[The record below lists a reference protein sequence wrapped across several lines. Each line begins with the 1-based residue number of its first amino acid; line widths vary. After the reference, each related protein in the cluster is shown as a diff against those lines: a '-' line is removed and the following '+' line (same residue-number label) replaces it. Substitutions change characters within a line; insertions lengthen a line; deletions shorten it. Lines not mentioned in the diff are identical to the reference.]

1 MRKLFAGLLVAIA
14 LVGQTARD
22 LKLERTAP
30 PLPDKRSR
38 WAVVVGVSSYK
49 HAPPTAQLRYAHRD
63 AEEFA
68 RFLRS
73 SEGGAIAAD
82 HVRLLTDQSATLA
95 GVRAALH
102 TWLPRSAGPNDVVYL
117 FFAGHAVVAE
127 RNEGYFVAH
136 DSDPQ
141 NLHATGLSFREV
153 NDMLSS
159 KLRAGTVVLLA
170 DACHAGG
177 IGWTSDPTA
186 PSQAQGALEAL
197 GAKDRAFLKLLASR
211 PSERSFEDERWGGGH
226 GVFTFSVLAA
236 LRGAAERER
245 DGFIRVSELIE
256 YVSRVVPEQ
265 TGAKQNPRIAGN
277 FEGALPIAAL
287 PADQRKESLA
297 VATLN
302 LRGTPSTAVY
312 VDNQFRGGIRQNG
325 ELVIESA
332 AGPHS
337 LAIDMPGQETFDQQI
352 TLRAGLNALDL
363 QKSPEF
369 ALFRLRSAIRTGSIV
384 EQRGAWEFYKS
395 QSFPAQQ
402 SAAAEALITAALE
415 ETGQDCVSDYVQS
428 TTNELKGPMFLRA
441 AEAFRLLRTLRPSD
455 PSLEAKQQFCQA
467 RAQIAGGEFAEAVES
482 LNRSIA
488 IDSGFA
494 CSYNALGVALTRL
507 NRAKEA
513 RAAFE
518 KAAQLTPAWALPPLQ
533 IAQQLISSGDLKGAL
548 PYLEQSAKLN
558 PRAIGIQWS
567 LARAYRLLGR
577 GPDFERTANATVAI
591 DRNYAPIYTELG
603 LYFESRGE
611 FERAAQ
617 AFDAYLLLAPNFA
630 DSAEVRRRAQR
641 NRGALQPKAP
651 PTLRREIDK
660 KR

>member
-22 LKLERTAP
+22 LKFERTAP

-73 SEGGAIAAD
+73 SEGGAIASD

-177 IGWTSDPTA
+177 IGWTSDPAA

-226 GVFTFSVLAA
+226 GVFTFSVLTA

-245 DGFIRVSELIE
+245 DGFVRVSELID
-256 YVSRVVPEQ
+256 YAFPRGSR
-265 TGAKQNPRIAGN
+265 ADWSSKQNPRIAGN
-277 FEGALPIAAL
+277 FEGALPVAAL
-287 PADQRKESLA
+287 PADQRKDSPA
-297 VATLN
+297 PATLT

-312 VDNQFRGGIRQNG
+312 VDNQFRGSIRQTG
-325 ELVIESA
+325 ELLMESA
-332 AGPHS
+332 AG
-337 LAIDMPGQETFDQQI
+337 
-352 TLRAGLNALDL
+352 R
-363 QKSPEF
+363 
-369 ALFRLRSAIRTGSIV
+369 IV
-384 EQRGAWEFYKS
+384 S
-395 QSFPAQQ
+395 QS
-402 SAAAEALITAALE
+402 T
-415 ETGQDCVSDYVQS
+415 C
-428 TTNELKGPMFLRA
+428 R
-441 AEAFRLLRTLRPSD
+441 
-455 PSLEAKQQFCQA
+455 
-467 RAQIAGGEFAEAVES
+467 
-482 LNRSIA
+482 
-488 IDSGFA
+488 
-494 CSYNALGVALTRL
+494 
-507 NRAKEA
+507 
-513 RAAFE
+513 
-518 KAAQLTPAWALPPLQ
+518 
-533 IAQQLISSGDLKGAL
+533 
-548 PYLEQSAKLN
+548 
-558 PRAIGIQWS
+558 
-567 LARAYRLLGR
+567 
-577 GPDFERTANATVAI
+577 
-591 DRNYAPIYTELG
+591 
-603 LYFESRGE
+603 
-611 FERAAQ
+611 
-617 AFDAYLLLAPNFA
+617 
-630 DSAEVRRRAQR
+630 VRRRST
-641 NRGALQPKAP
+641 NRSRCAP
-651 PTLRREIDK
+651 G
-660 KR
+660 

>member
-1 MRKLFAGLLVAIA
+1 
-14 LVGQTARD
+14 
-22 LKLERTAP
+22 
-30 PLPDKRSR
+30 
-38 WAVVVGVSSYK
+38 
-49 HAPPTAQLRYAHRD
+49 
-63 AEEFA
+63 
-68 RFLRS
+68 
-73 SEGGAIAAD
+73 
-82 HVRLLTDQSATLA
+82 
-95 GVRAALH
+95 
-102 TWLPRSAGPNDVVYL
+102 VYL

-177 IGWTSDPTA
+177 IGWTSDPAA

-226 GVFTFSVLAA
+226 GVFTFSVLTA

-245 DGFIRVSELIE
+245 DGFVRVSELID

-277 FEGALPIAAL
+277 FEGALPVAAL
-287 PADQRKESLA
+287 PADQRKDSPA
-297 VATLN
+297 PATLT

-312 VDNQFRGGIRQNG
+312 VDNQFRGSIRQTG
-325 ELVIESA
+325 ELLMESA

-337 LAIDMPGQETFDQQI
+337 LAVDMPGQETFDQQI
-352 TLRAGLNALDL
+352 ALRAGLNALDL

-369 ALFRLRSAIRTGSIV
+369 ALFRLRSAIRTGAIV
-384 EQRGAWEFYKS
+384 GQGGAWEFYKS
-395 QSFPAQQ
+395 QSFPGQQ
-402 SAAAEALITAALE
+402 SAAAEALMTAALE

-441 AEAFRLLRTLRPSD
+441 VEAFRLLRTLRPSD

-467 RAQIAGGEFAEAVES
+467 RAQIAGGEFAEAIDS
-482 LNRSIA
+482 LNRSLA
-488 IDSGFA
+488 IDSEFA

-507 NRAKEA
+507 SRAKEA
-513 RAAFE
+513 RAAFD
-518 KAAQLTPAWALPPLQ
+518 KAAQLTPVWALPPLQ

-548 PYLEQSAKLN
+548 PYLEQAAKLN

-577 GPDFERTANATVAI
+577 GPDFERAANATVAI

-603 LYFESRGE
+603 LYFESRRE

-630 DSAEVRRRAQR
+630 DSAEVRRHAQR
-641 NRGALQPKAP
+641 NRAALQPKAP

-660 KR
+660 RR

>member
-14 LVGQTARD
+14 LVGQSARD
-22 LKLERTAP
+22 LKVERTAP

-38 WAVVVGVSSYK
+38 WALVVGVSSYK

-73 SEGGAIAAD
+73 PEGGAIAAD
-82 HVRLLTDQSATLA
+82 HLQLLTDQSATLA
-95 GVRAALH
+95 GVRSALH
-102 TWLPRSAGPNDVVYL
+102 TWLPRSAGPNDIVYL

-127 RNEGYFVAH
+127 RNESYFVAH

-153 NDMLSS
+153 NDMLLS

-197 GAKDRAFLKLLASR
+197 GGKDRAFLKLLASR

-226 GVFTFSVLAA
+226 GVFTYSVLTA

-245 DGFIRVSELIE
+245 DGFVRVSELID

-277 FEGALPIAAL
+277 FEGALPVAAL
-287 PADQRKESLA
+287 PADQRKDSPA
-297 VATLN
+297 VATLT
-302 LRGTPSTAVY
+302 LRGTPSTAIY
-312 VDNQFRGGIRQNG
+312 VDNQFRGAIRQNG
-325 ELVIESA
+325 ELLIESA

-337 LAIDMPGQETFDQQI
+337 LAIDMPGQDTFDQQV
-352 TLRAGLNALDL
+352 TLRAGVNALDL
-363 QKSPEF
+363 QKSAEF
-369 ALFRLRSAIRTGSIV
+369 ALFRLRSAIRAGRIV
-384 EQRGAWEFYKS
+384 GQGGAWEFYKS
-395 QSFPAQQ
+395 QSFPGQQ

-428 TTNELKGPMFLRA
+428 TTNSLKAPMFLRA
-441 AEAFRLLRTLRPSD
+441 TEAFNLLRTLRPSD
-455 PSLEAKQQFCQA
+455 ASLGAKQQFCQA
-467 RAQIAGGEFAEAVES
+467 RAQIAANEFAEAVDS
-482 LNRSIA
+482 LNRSLA
-488 IDSGFA
+488 IDSEFA
-494 CSYNALGVALTRL
+494 CSYNALGVALTGL

-518 KAAQLTPAWALPPLQ
+518 KAAQLTPVWALPPLQ
-533 IAQQLISSGDLKGAL
+533 IAQQLINSGDLKGAL

-611 FERAAQ
+611 FARAAQ
-617 AFDAYLLLAPNFA
+617 AFDAYLVLAPNFA
-630 DSAEVRRRAQR
+630 DSAEVRRHAQR
-641 NRGALQPKAP
+641 NRAAPQPNAP
-651 PTLRREIDK
+651 PTLRRETDK

>member
-22 LKLERTAP
+22 LKFERTAP

-49 HAPPTAQLRYAHRD
+49 YAPPTAQLRYAHRD

-102 TWLPRSAGPNDVVYL
+102 TWLPRSAGPNDIVYM

-177 IGWTSDPTA
+177 IGWTSDPAA

-226 GVFTFSVLAA
+226 GVFTFSVLTA

-245 DGFIRVSELIE
+245 DGFVRVSELID

-277 FEGALPIAAL
+277 FEGSLPVAAL
-287 PADQRKESLA
+287 PADQRKDVARGRDAHPSRHAFDRSIYRQRVSRQPSDRTENSLSR
-297 VATLN
+297 VRLV
-302 LRGTPSTAVY
+302 RIVSQSTCRVRKRSTSRSRC
-312 VDNQFRGGIRQNG
+312 V
-325 ELVIESA
+325 
-332 AGPHS
+332 P
-337 LAIDMPGQETFDQQI
+337 
-352 TLRAGLNALDL
+352 GLNALDL

-369 ALFRLRSAIRTGSIV
+369 ALFRLRSAIRTGAIV
-384 EQRGAWEFYKS
+384 GQSGAWEFYKS

-402 SAAAEALITAALE
+402 SAAAEALITSALE

-428 TTNELKGPMFLRA
+428 TTNALKGPMFLRA
-441 AEAFRLLRTLRPSD
+441 AEAFTLVAYP
-455 PSLEAKQQFCQA
+455 PPK
-467 RAQIAGGEFAEAVES
+467 
-482 LNRSIA
+482 RS
-488 IDSGFA
+488 
-494 CSYNALGVALTRL
+494 VTRS
-507 NRAKEA
+507 
-513 RAAFE
+513 
-518 KAAQLTPAWALPPLQ
+518 KAAILPGTG
-533 IAQQLISSGDLKGAL
+533 ANRWGRVRGSS
-548 PYLEQSAKLN
+548 
-558 PRAIGIQWS
+558 R
-567 LARAYRLLGR
+567 
-577 GPDFERTANATVAI
+577 
-591 DRNYAPIYTELG
+591 
-603 LYFESRGE
+603 
-611 FERAAQ
+611 
-617 AFDAYLLLAPNFA
+617 
-630 DSAEVRRRAQR
+630 
-641 NRGALQPKAP
+641 
-651 PTLRREIDK
+651 
-660 KR
+660 